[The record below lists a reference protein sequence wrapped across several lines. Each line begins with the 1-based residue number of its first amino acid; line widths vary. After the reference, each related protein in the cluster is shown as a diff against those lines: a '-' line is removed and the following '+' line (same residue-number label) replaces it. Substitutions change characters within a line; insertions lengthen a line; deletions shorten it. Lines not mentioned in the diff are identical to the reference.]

1 MDFEWDQA
9 KSDVTYEQRGFDFA
23 YAIQVFLDDRRL
35 EREDTR
41 RDYGERRYQAIG
53 EIEGR
58 FYFVVYARRDRRFR
72 IISARRA
79 HSHEDRAYRESK
91 A

>member
-1 MDFEWDQA
+1 VDFEWDPA
-9 KSDVTYEQRGFDFA
+9 KSEATFRSRGFDFA
-23 YAIQVFLDDRRL
+23 FAAYVFLDPDRI
-35 EREDTR
+35 EREDVR

-53 EIEGR
+53 AIDGLTYFIAFTRRGR
-58 FYFVVYARRDRRFR
+58 RIR

-79 HSHEDRAYRESK
+79 HDNEDRAYRARK

>member
-1 MDFEWDQA
+1 MDFEWDET
-9 KSDVTYEQRGFDFA
+9 KSDATYRLRGFDFA
-23 YAIQVFLDDRRL
+23 YAVLVFLDAGRI

-41 RDYGERRYQAIG
+41 RDYGERRFQTIG

-58 FYFVVYARRDRRFR
+58 TYFIVHTRRGRRIR

-79 HSHEDRAYRESK
+79 HTHEDRAYREGK
-91 A
+91 T